1 MLDFTL
7 ENLKLVI
14 LFMLIGTII
23 VLSHLNAENLA
34 KMKSALMDHKTRGIG
49 PSGKSVAQTN

>member
-14 LFMLIGTII
+14 LFMLIATII

-34 KMKSALMDHKTRGIG
+34 KMKTALMGHKTRGIG
-49 PSGKSVAQTN
+49 PSAKTIASAN

>member
-34 KMKSALMDHKTRGIG
+34 KMKSALVGHKTRGIG
-49 PSGKSVAQTN
+49 SSDKSLVQTN

>member
-7 ENLKLVI
+7 ENLKLIV
-14 LFMLIGTII
+14 LFLLIGTII

-34 KMKSALMDHKTRGIG
+34 KMESALMGHKTRGIG
-49 PSGKSVAQTN
+49 RRGKSIASVN